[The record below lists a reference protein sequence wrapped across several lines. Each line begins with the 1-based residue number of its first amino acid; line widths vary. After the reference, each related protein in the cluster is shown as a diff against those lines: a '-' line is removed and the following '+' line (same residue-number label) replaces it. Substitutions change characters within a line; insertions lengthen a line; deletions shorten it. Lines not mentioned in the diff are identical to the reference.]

1 MNSPTITI
9 RVEPELIKIIDK
21 LVKEGIGK
29 SRSDILRK
37 ALLHYLSEYVV
48 LDAKHLYLTIEA

>member
-37 ALLHYLSEYVV
+37 ALLHYLSEY
-48 LDAKHLYLTIEA
+48 